1 MWFPAKITSTCIW
14 VAIPVDWVILYWYA
28 CGADGRRAVGVRSR
42 DYQIFWDGQICL
54 AMMLRWRALRARESS
69 AITGRW
75 AYNLEGRG
83 GGLVSEGFISGSLRY
98 TIKRNVTVYSHHS
111 VLFDCSIPVYMALLM
126 VGKGGRAERRG
137 GQASSEVAIVGVF
150 SRLRLLICALAKRN
164 YHLYKGYDSSIAILT
179 LTWPK

>member
-1 MWFPAKITSTCIW
+1 MRFPAKITSICIW

-75 AYNLEGRG
+75 AHNLEGRR

-98 TIKRNVTVYSHHS
+98 TIKRNV
-111 VLFDCSIPVYMALLM
+111 DCSSPVYLALLM

-150 SRLRLLICALAKRN
+150 SWLRMLICALAKRN
-164 YHLYKGYDSSIAILT
+164 YHPYTGYDSSIAILT
-179 LTWPK
+179 LTWPS

>member
-1 MWFPAKITSTCIW
+1 
-14 VAIPVDWVILYWYA
+14 
-28 CGADGRRAVGVRSR
+28 
-42 DYQIFWDGQICL
+42 
-54 AMMLRWRALRARESS
+54 MMLRWRALRARESS

-75 AYNLEGRG
+75 AYNLEGRRG
-83 GGLVSEGFISGSLRY
+83 GPVSEGFISGSLRY

-111 VLFDCSIPVYMALLM
+111 VLFDCSSPVYLVLLM

-164 YHLYKGYDSSIAILT
+164 YLLYKGYDNSIAILT
-179 LTWPK
+179 LT